1 MRWVTLI
8 IFTLLLYWGL
18 SKFADSVGLAEND
31 TATSTNILPNAGT
44 TSSNM
49 DNFNLDGVNSG
60 TGNLS
65 NNSTHNGFTITCGT
79 TIEGHCGKAF
89 NGELESSRDMKVSAS
104 DTLVGVTGTESGTT
118 YTATQNK
125 LDGGIILNSYFSV
138 QNCEDGSSSFSCG
151 ASSGADDSYVLHL
164 KIKDADGN
172 TLADMTTTRL
182 DDAGYN
188 TNSAKFEDSLTWNG
202 TGGASYEWY
211 WQGFDGQQSTSALR
225 GPNLLGAELLLDF
238 PTEDH
243 EALTTQEIAN
253 INEALNTT
261 ELTEN
266 EIYDIISG
274 LESIIE
280 EEFFASGNLEEN
292 NRIEIS
298 LEEGLIIEV
307 ASKETGALVME
318 SPMVQEIFNSV
329 MEEMPIE
336 TLKEEMVAM
345 VQEEEMPFN
354 AMMEEVS
361 TPTMEEPPEE
371 EPQTIKGSPMME
383 EASTPKEELETQ
395 EPTKEASPTMT
406 AQLPETPKENKEEI
420 KEEKKEM
427 ASIKEANEKKETIKK
442 KKSNSPVATKK
453 KISTK
458 DNKEQKKIQKD
469 KQVVKNMER
478 IMDKIDTQVK
488 DVSKNLE
495 LKNLI
500 KAEAMTNDQVSLA
513 SYNKPFY
520 KSKNIY
526 LDAAQMKDLRNIY
539 SNVDLTTYSIND
551 PVSIYHANLT
561 EAKSAIEQLEFELGR
576 MKWEN

>member
-458 DNKEQKKIQKD
+458 ENKEQKKIQKD

-488 DVSKNLE
+488 NVSKNLE

>member
-1 MRWVTLI
+1 MIQKIKNLAI
-8 IFTLLLYWGL
+8 IFALIWLMG
-18 SKFADSVGLAEND
+18 SCIIVKARGEND

-44 TSSNM
+44 TSSSM
-49 DNFNLDGVNSG
+49 DNHNLDGVNSG

-79 TIEGHCGKAF
+79 TIDGHCGKAF

-182 DDAGYN
+182 DDAGYYG
-188 TNSAKFEDSLTWNG
+188 NSAKFEDSLTWNG

-211 WQGFDGQQSTSALR
+211 WQGFDGSQSTSALR

-238 PTEDH
+238 PIDDH

-274 LESIIE
+274 LESVIE
-280 EEFFASGNLEEN
+280 EEFFATGNLEEGA
-292 NRIEIS
+292 RIELSI
-298 LEEGLIIEV
+298 EETGLTIEV
-307 ASKETGALVME
+307 ASTSTGAIMME
-318 SPMVQEIFNSV
+318 SPMVQETFSSV

-345 VQEEEMPFN
+345 VQEEMPFMT
-354 AMMEEVS
+354 MMEEMEEEEPPMM
-361 TPTMEEPPEE
+361 TIRPGPMMEEPPKEETVASAPMKMVQRPNEE
-371 EPQTIKGSPMME
+371 EKIEEKE
-383 EASTPKEELETQ
+383 EAVQEEEAVEEKEEEVTVAQKETV
-395 EPTKEASPTMT
+395 
-406 AQLPETPKENKEEI
+406 KEEAASE
-420 KEEKKEM
+420 KEESVSETAT
-427 ASIKEANEKKETIKK
+427 ASAV
-442 KKSNSPVATKK
+442 STKK
-453 KISTK
+453 KLK
-458 DNKEQKKIQKD
+458 QKKVRSKKTQKPKLD
-469 KQVVKNMER
+469 RVMAKIDAKIKNPVKNL
-478 IMDKIDTQVK
+478 Q
-488 DVSKNLE
+488 

-500 KAEAMTNDQVSLA
+500 KIDAMANDQASLA
-513 SYNKPFY
+513 SYNVPFY
-520 KSKNIY
+520 QGKDIY
-526 LDAAQMKDLRNIY
+526 LTQLNIFDNRQIY
-539 SNVDLTTYSIND
+539 PNTSLASYIKND
-551 PVSIYHANLT
+551 KVAIKQETLYKLKLKKQRIIKELEMLKN
-561 EAKSAIEQLEFELGR
+561 EKS
-576 MKWEN
+576 

>member
-371 EPQTIKGSPMME
+371 EPQTMKGSPMME

>member
-1 MRWVTLI
+1 MRYIALI
-8 IFTLLLYWGL
+8 SLLIMLIPTIL
-18 SKFADSVGLAEND
+18 LAEND

-44 TSSNM
+44 TSSSL
-49 DNFNLDGVNSG
+49 DNHNLDGVNSG

-65 NNSTHNGFTITCGT
+65 NNSTHNGFTITCDT
-79 TIEGHCGKAF
+79 VVEGHCGRAF

-118 YTATQNK
+118 YTATQKK

-182 DDAGYN
+182 NDAGYN

-211 WQGFDGQQSTSALR
+211 WQGFDGQESTSALR

-238 PTEDH
+238 PIDDH
-243 EALTTQEIAN
+243 EALTTQEISN

-280 EEFFASGNLEEN
+280 EEFFASGNLEEEA
-292 NRIEIS
+292 RVELSIEETGITIEI
-298 LEEGLIIEV
+298 
-307 ASKETGALVME
+307 ASSKTGAIMME
-318 SPMVQEIFNSV
+318 APMVEEMFAPV

-345 VQEEEMPFN
+345 VQEEEMSF
-354 AMMEEVS
+354 MEVIEEVS
-361 TPTMEEPPEE
+361 KPTMEEPPEE
-371 EPQTIKGSPMME
+371 EPKEMSAGPMIE
-383 EASTPKEELETQ
+383 EEPPEEKASSNTEPGPRMKMAATPKEETKQ
-395 EPTKEASPTMT
+395 EEAV
-406 AQLPETPKENKEEI
+406 EEEAPAVI
-420 KEEKKEM
+420 E
-427 ASIKEANEKKETIKK
+427 EANEEETTEKKPASEAPT
-442 KKSNSPVATKK
+442 
-453 KISTK
+453 
-458 DNKEQKKIQKD
+458 
-469 KQVVKNMER
+469 KQVVSKQNDTKQKKVQSKETVKPKLEKVLA
-478 IMDKIDTQVK
+478 KIDEKIKNPV
-488 DVSKNLE
+488 KNLQ
-495 LKNLI
+495 LKNIL
-500 KAEAMTNDQVSLA
+500 KLDAMTDEQVSLA
-513 SYNKPFY
+513 SYNVPFY
-520 KSKNIY
+520 APKNIY
-526 LDAAQMKDLRNIY
+526 LDQLNLIDNRLIYADKSLATYIQNDKMEIKAQKLIEINSRKQQLLR
-539 SNVDLTTYSIND
+539 
-551 PVSIYHANLT
+551 
-561 EAKSAIEQLEFELGR
+561 ELEVLKNG
-576 MKWEN
+576 